1 MQISSIIYCIQYLV
15 FGVPTVLNVF
25 TLIPTMLCTVVN
37 ICVAYFATYFNIIG
51 KTYLVLPWTT
61 PAPLAAFLSTM
72 DWKAL
77 VLWIVLCAVDVV
89 VIIPFLKNYDKQLLA
104 EEAAYE
110 E

>member
-1 MQISSIIYCIQYLV
+1 
-15 FGVPTVLNVF
+15 
-25 TLIPTMLCTVVN
+25 
-37 ICVAYFATYFNIIG
+37 
-51 KTYLVLPWTT
+51 
-61 PAPLAAFLSTM
+61 M